1 MFYSR
6 LSLAFVVS
14 LSLFTNTHAFSS
26 DGEGGFPDFITSWR
40 TFQYWQEIRDQSPV
54 FDVPSSEGVLKG
66 QWANK
71 AKKLNWNCYNLQ
83 VTDEI
88 SSTDVIVAKAILTT
102 TNDQGEEQTET
113 VVSKRSYGER
123 KAIIYG
129 ANLQKGLS
137 HDNILPIN
145 HVIDASQTDGREGA
159 PVRVYGFAI
168 MPYVEAGSLES
179 NYGNYADQGAINGA
193 FKQMLSAVSAVS
205 AAGIIHR
212 DLKPENFLVD
222 GDTLKLMDFD
232 QARKI
237 DTTAQTDVGTP
248 SYVAPEIVTVKD
260 YTTKADTFSM
270 GISFLVM
277 SEPDLRNSDNRFQLW
292 KDLIEP
298 EQGYFQPTSG
308 RVEQILKDRN
318 YGVFNGNDGLLK
330 VIAKALCAADE
341 RYTPAEF
348 ETAFAGAV

>member
-6 LSLAFVVS
+6 FTLALVAS
-14 LSLFTNTHAFSS
+14 LSLFTNTHAYSG
-26 DGEGGFPDFITSWR
+26 DEGGFPDFISSWR
-40 TFQYWQEIRDQSPV
+40 TFQYWNDIRDQSPV
-54 FDVPSSEGVLKG
+54 FDVPESSDVLMG
-66 QWANK
+66 EWANK
-71 AKKLNWNCYNLQ
+71 PKKLNWKCYNLQ
-83 VTDEI
+83 VGDEI
-88 SSTDVIVAKAILTT
+88 ASTDVIVAKAALTT

-113 VVSKRSYGER
+113 VVTKRSYGEM
-123 KAIIYG
+123 KAIVYG
-129 ANLQKGLS
+129 ANLQKSLS
-137 HDNILPIN
+137 HNNILPIN
-145 HVIDASQTDGREGA
+145 HVLAAKTTDGREGA
-159 PVRVYGFAI
+159 EPRVYGFAI

-205 AAGIIHR
+205 AAGIMHR

-232 QARKI
+232 QSRKI

-248 SYVAPEIVTVKD
+248 SYVAPEIVMVKD
-260 YTTKADTFSM
+260 YTTKVDTFSL

-277 SEPDLRNSDNRFQLW
+277 SEADLRNSDNRFQLW

-298 EQGYFQPTSG
+298 EQGYFLPTSG

-348 ETAFAGAV
+348 ETAFGGAV

>member
-1 MFYSR
+1 MFYGR
-6 LSLAFVVS
+6 FSLAFVAS

-26 DGEGGFPDFITSWR
+26 DGEGSFPDFITSWS
-40 TFQYWQEIRDQSPV
+40 TFQYWQQIRDQYPV
-54 FDVPSSEGVLKG
+54 FDVPESSGVLVG
-66 QWANK
+66 EWANK
-71 AKKLNWNCYNLQ
+71 AKKLSWKCSTLQ
-83 VTDEI
+83 VTEDI
-88 SSTDVIVAKAILTT
+88 SSAEVIVAKSILTT
-102 TNDQGEEQTET
+102 TNDQGEEKTET

-129 ANLQKGLS
+129 ANLQKSLS
-137 HDNILPIN
+137 HDNILPIH
-145 HVIDASQTDGREGA
+145 HVLDARTTDGVQGR
-159 PVRVYGFAI
+159 PPRVYGFAI
-168 MPYVEAGSLES
+168 MPYVKAGSLES
-179 NYGNYADQGAINGA
+179 NYGKYADQAAINGA

-232 QARKI
+232 QARR
-237 DTTAQTDVGTP
+237 TQTSIQIDVGTP
-248 SYVAPEIVTVKD
+248 SYVAPEIVMVKD

-270 GISFLVM
+270 GMSFLVM
-277 SEPDLRNSDNRFQLW
+277 SEPDMRNGDSRLHLW

-298 EQGYFQPTSG
+298 EQGYFEPTPG
-308 RVEQILKDRN
+308 RTEQILKDRN
-318 YGVFNGNDGLLK
+318 YGVFKGNDGLLK

-341 RYTPAEF
+341 RYTPSEF